1 MQIHPLYQP
10 RYKIKSPCP
19 QAPCLH
25 LPSTMSS
32 SAAIWLGQCH
42 TPAGARHMW
51 FWLTW
56 YDAPQ
61 RSNQWKMTG
70 RIGCEGTATKSCCR
84 SSVHFLAYRY
94 MIRWNLHK
102 YKVFQGPSQVQL
114 TSSPLGSA
122 DRVRTVSR
130 PNMPTRAACHA
141 FRRFCEQV
149 S

>member
-1 MQIHPLYQP
+1 
-10 RYKIKSPCP
+10 
-19 QAPCLH
+19 
-25 LPSTMSS
+25 
-32 SAAIWLGQCH
+32 
-42 TPAGARHMW
+42 
-51 FWLTW
+51 
-56 YDAPQ
+56 
-61 RSNQWKMTG
+61 MTG

-141 FRRFCEQV
+141 FRLADAHHDAQEHAYMLGNCLQWLDTTNVCDMHHLLQSCAEPQE
-149 S
+149 